1 MKKDKPRWKPTFAP
15 RSEHRSVDVFLGY
28 ANDLD
33 IWCDPTAFE
42 VYIVG
47 PESKLIRLESRCNF
61 DVLKVVDDNLTP
73 RAGSQDLHID
83 VHDMC
88 LIYALCVEKGVIKND
103 QLHQQDQLL
112 RR

>member
-1 MKKDKPRWKPTFAP
+1 MKKVKPRWKPTFAP
-15 RSEHRSVDVFLGY
+15 RSKHGNGDVFLGY

-33 IWCDPTAFE
+33 VWWGSDVADE

-47 PESKLIRLESRCNF
+47 PESRLIRPDGRCNF
-61 DVLKVVDDNLTP
+61 DAFDIVDGNLTP

-88 LIYALCVEKGVIKND
+88 QIYALCFEHKLFKENTNAPG
-103 QLHQQDQLL
+103 
-112 RR
+112 

>member
-1 MKKDKPRWKPTFAP
+1 MGKDKPRWEPTFAP
-15 RSEHRSVDVFLGY
+15 RSKHRNVDVFLGH

-33 IWCDPTAFE
+33 VWWGSDVADE

-47 PESKLIRLESRCNF
+47 PESRQIHPYRGCNF
-61 DVLKVVDDNLTP
+61 DVFKIVDDNLTP

-88 LIYALCVEKGVIKND
+88 LIYALCVEKGVLDGKE
-103 QLHQQDQLL
+103 
-112 RR
+112 